1 MPELTATEDKVSDLR
16 PHGRLDSNQDK
27 KKHLHV
33 RNRETWWVPQVICL
47 HHGNFVLKLSTLDVT
62 HFYLQQDT
70 YPLFA
75 SLVVKV
81 EM

>member
-33 RNRETWWVPQVICL
+33 RNRETW
-47 HHGNFVLKLSTLDVT
+47 
-62 HFYLQQDT
+62 
-70 YPLFA
+70 
-75 SLVVKV
+75 
-81 EM
+81 